1 MKEIEGMTEIRSG
14 RTEGET
20 GSGGGREL
28 TSVREEQR
36 GREGRTEGTKTRN
49 DRKVKKVGVRTKG
62 RKA

>member
-1 MKEIEGMTEIRSG
+1 MTEIRSG